1 MLEEYKK
8 KRNFVRTPE
17 PRGNTR
23 QSRVYNSRSR
33 FVVQKHDATRLHY
46 DFRLEDKKEGVL
58 KSWAVPKG
66 ISLDPK
72 IKRLAVLTEDHP
84 LDYLLFEGVI
94 PEGSYGAGSV
104 IVWDT
109 GTYATEED
117 ISEQFKRGKVT
128 FSLFG
133 HKLRGKF
140 KLVRINSRKEQ
151 EENQWLLMK
160 STDGLESEEDLT
172 IKRPESVLTGR
183 TNDDLAIGKDEED
196 EDKKLD
202 RRRKNSSIAKAT
214 KVNSNT
220 RNVEDTTERQAN
232 EALRYPNNI
241 TPTLTD
247 QQQQQ
252 KEFPTKIKPMLS
264 TLVDKPFDSKDWV
277 FEIKWDGVRSIL
289 FLHKKKGILE
299 LQSRNGKSITHRYP
313 ELVKELIPSPSSTTS
328 TLTSSHSPPHPSTS
342 SVIKC
347 KDSVVLDGEIV
358 VLDKKND
365 IPNFQNHQRRMNVDL
380 IKEIE
385 SLSKEIPATY
395 YFFDI
400 LYIDGINLQGLPFLE
415 RRRILSDVITEKNAR
430 IKISHFIE
438 EQGQEVFDKTKSMG
452 LEGLIAKHKSSKY
465 VQGIRS
471 RDWLKIKHIKTQDC
485 VVIGYIRGEGNRENY
500 FGSLLLAVYDPRNN
514 KLRFVGHTGSGF
526 DFVQLDK
533 VYTRLKALGIE
544 KCPIDYVPYT
554 NRPPVW
560 IRPELVAEVKFSD
573 WTSEKIMR
581 APIFLRFREDKA
593 PKDCLIEGEKPTDK
607 VLEDITTVKLKES
620 KKPNEQVLV
629 NKPAD
634 RDNVYSSSSFF
645 SNLDKIFWD
654 KTSTHPKL
662 TKKDLIIYYDKIGSF
677 ILPYLKDRP
686 LSLSRYP
693 DGAKGKSFYHKNWNQ
708 ENTPSFVQTAKIY
721 SESRESNTINYII
734 CNNKETLLW
743 LANLGCIEMHPWYS
757 RINDFEL
764 CQERNDILYEE
775 KCGLNFPD
783 FIIFDLDPYIYS
795 GYEVKGQEP
804 EYNHKGFRATV
815 DVAYLLKDFFDSLRI
830 ESFIK
835 ISGRTGLHIFV
846 PIANL
851 YSYEQTRAFAEVV
864 GNILVR
870 RYPEKI
876 TMEWDTTKRKG
887 KVFFDHNQNA
897 RGKTIA
903 SVFSARPT
911 ESATISMPITW
922 NDLSNVLPTDYTIL
936 NVPDILNKKSV
947 NPWDNILEK
956 KQDLNK
962 ILENISQLFR

>member
-1 MLEEYKK
+1 MLEEYNK
-8 KRNFVRTPE
+8 KRNFARTSE
-17 PRGNTR
+17 PRGTTK
-23 QSRVYNSRSR
+23 QSRVDNKRSR

-94 PEGSYGAGSV
+94 PEGSYGAGTV

-109 GTYATEED
+109 GTYETEED
-117 ISEQFKRGKVT
+117 MSEQFKRGKVT

-133 HKLRGKF
+133 QKLRGKF
-140 KLVRINSRKEQ
+140 KLIRIHSREEQ
-151 EENQWLLMK
+151 EEENQWLLMK
-160 STDGLESEEDLT
+160 SADGLESEEDLT
-172 IKRPESVLTGR
+172 INRPESVLTGR
-183 TNDDLAIGKDEED
+183 TNDDLRIGKDEED
-196 EDKKLD
+196 EDKKD
-202 RRRKNSSIAKAT
+202 RRQKNSSIAKA
-214 KVNSNT
+214 NFA
-220 RNVEDTTERQAN
+220 RNVVNTTERQSNKAQMTY
-232 EALRYPNNI
+232 ANNI
-241 TPTLTD
+241 TTTTLTD
-247 QQQQQ
+247 QQLQQ
-252 KEFPTKIKPMLS
+252 EFPTKIKPMLS
-264 TLVDKPFDSKDWV
+264 TLVDKSFNSKDWV

-289 FLHKKKGILE
+289 LLHKKKGILE

-313 ELVKELIPSPSSTTS
+313 ELVKELTFSSS
-328 TLTSSHSPPHPSTS
+328 STS
-342 SVIKC
+342 SSSSSTSSIIKC
-347 KDSVVLDGEIV
+347 KESVVLDGEIV
-358 VLDKKND
+358 VLDKKNG
-365 IPNFQNHQRRMNVDL
+365 IPSFQSHQRRMNVDF

-400 LYIDGINLQGLPFLE
+400 LYLDGINLQDLSFLE
-415 RRRILSDVITEKNAR
+415 RRRILSDVITEENAR

-438 EQGQEVFDKTKSMG
+438 DQGKEVFDKTKSMG
-452 LEGLIAKHKSSKY
+452 LEGLIAKHKTSKY

-485 VVIGYIRGEGNRENY
+485 VVIGYTRGEGNRENY
-500 FGSLLLAVYDPRNN
+500 FGSLLLAVYDSKSS

-526 DFVQLDK
+526 DFGQLDEIYEK
-533 VYTRLKALGIE
+533 LKGIQIE

-607 VLEDITTVKLKES
+607 VLEEEPVKLGES
-620 KKPNEQVLV
+620 EKPSEQDLV
-629 NKPAD
+629 NKSAD
-634 RDNVYSSSSFF
+634 SDNNVYSSSSSF
-645 SNLDKIFWD
+645 SNLDKIFWG
-654 KTSTHPKL
+654 KTSTHPQL
-662 TKKDLIIYYDKIGSF
+662 TKKDLIKYYDNISTH
-677 ILPYLKDRP
+677 ILPHLKDRP

-693 DGAKGKSFYHKNWNQ
+693 DGIKGKSFYHKNWNQ
-708 ENTPSFVQTAKIY
+708 ENKPPFVQTAKIY
-721 SESRESNTINYII
+721 SESREDNIINYII

-764 CQERNDILYEE
+764 CQERNSILYEE

-795 GYEVKGQEP
+795 GQENKGQEP
-804 EYNHKGFRATV
+804 EYNHKGFRAAV
-815 DVAYLLKDFFDSLRI
+815 EVAYLLKDFFDNLRI

-835 ISGRTGLHIFV
+835 TSGKTGLHIFV
-846 PIANL
+846 PIANQ
-851 YSYEQTRAFAEVV
+851 YTYEQTRAFAEVV
-864 GNILVR
+864 GNILLR
-870 RYPEKI
+870 SHPEKI
-876 TMEWDTTKRKG
+876 TMEWDTTKRSG

-911 ESATISMPITW
+911 ESATVSMPITW
-922 NDLSNVLPTDYTIL
+922 NDLSSVFPTDYTIL

-947 NPWDNILEK
+947 NLWDYMLEK
-956 KQDLNK
+956 KQDLNR
-962 ILENISQLFR
+962 ILENVSQLFR

>member
-1 MLEEYKK
+1 MLKEYNK

-17 PRGNTR
+17 PRGTTK
-23 QSRVYNSRSR
+23 QSRVDNRSR

-94 PEGSYGAGSV
+94 PEGSYGAGTV

-109 GTYATEED
+109 GTYETEED
-117 ISEQFKRGKVT
+117 VLEQFKRGKIT
-128 FSLFG
+128 FLLFG
-133 HKLRGKF
+133 QKLRGKF
-140 KLVRINSRKEQ
+140 KLVRIRSREEQ

-172 IKRPESVLTGR
+172 INRPESVLTGR
-183 TNDDLAIGKDEED
+183 TNDDLRIGKDEDED
-196 EDKKLD
+196 EDKED
-202 RRRKNSSIAKAT
+202 RRQKNSSIAKAT
-214 KVNSNT
+214 KESNT
-220 RNVEDTTERQAN
+220 RNVINTIERQAN
-232 EALRYPNNI
+232 EAQMTYANNI
-241 TPTLTD
+241 TTTLTD
-247 QQQQQ
+247 QQQ
-252 KEFPTKIKPMLS
+252 KEEFPTKIKPMLS

-289 FLHKKKGILE
+289 LLHKKKGILE

-313 ELVKELIPSPSSTTS
+313 ELVKELTS
-328 TLTSSHSPPHPSTS
+328 TSSSLTSSSSSTS

-347 KDSVVLDGEIV
+347 KESVVLDGEIV
-358 VLDKKND
+358 VLDKKNG
-365 IPNFQNHQRRMNVDL
+365 IPSFQSHQRRMNVNF

-400 LYIDGINLQGLPFLE
+400 LYIDGINLQSLPFLE
-415 RRRILSDVITEKNAR
+415 RRRILSDIITEENAR
-430 IKISHFIE
+430 IKISHFID
-438 EQGQEVFDKTKSMG
+438 EQGQEIFDKSKSMG

-485 VVIGYIRGEGNRENY
+485 VVIGYTRGEGNRENY
-500 FGSLLLAVYDPRNN
+500 FGSLLLAVYDPSNS

-526 DFVQLDK
+526 DFVQLDE
-533 VYTRLKALGIE
+533 VYTRLKAMRIE
-544 KCPIDYVPYT
+544 KCPIDHVPYT

-560 IRPELVAEVKFSD
+560 IRPELVAEIKFSD

-593 PKDCLIEGEKPTDK
+593 PKDCLIEGEKPTEK
-607 VLEDITTVKLKES
+607 LLEETVKLEES
-620 KKPNEQVLV
+620 KKPNEQDVV
-629 NKPAD
+629 NKPANS
-634 RDNVYSSSSFF
+634 DNVYSSSSF

-654 KTSTHPKL
+654 KTSTHPQL
-662 TKKDLIIYYDKIGSF
+662 TKKDLIIYYDKISSH

-693 DGAKGKSFYHKNWNQ
+693 DGIKGKSFYHKNWNQ
-708 ENTPSFVQTAKIY
+708 ENKPPFVQTAKIY
-721 SESRESNTINYII
+721 SESREGNIINYII

-804 EYNHKGFRATV
+804 EYNYKGFRAAV
-815 DVAYLLKDFFDSLRI
+815 EVAYLLKDFFDNLRI

-835 ISGRTGLHIFV
+835 TSGKTGLHIFV

-851 YSYEQTRAFAEVV
+851 YTYEQTRAFAEII
-864 GNILVR
+864 GKILLR

-911 ESATISMPITW
+911 ESATISMPVKW
-922 NDLSNVLPTDYTIL
+922 DDLSSVLPTDYTIL
-936 NVPDILNKKSV
+936 NVPDILNKSV
-947 NPWDNILEK
+947 NPWSNMLEK

-962 ILENISQLFR
+962 ILENVSQLFR

>member
-1 MLEEYKK
+1 MLEEYNK
-8 KRNFVRTPE
+8 KRNFARTSE
-17 PRGNTR
+17 PRGTTK
-23 QSRVYNSRSR
+23 QSKIDNKRSR
-33 FVVQKHDATRLHY
+33 FVVQTHDARRLHY

-94 PEGSYGAGSV
+94 PEGSYGAGTV

-109 GTYATEED
+109 GTYETEED
-117 ISEQFKRGKVT
+117 ISEQFKRGKIT

-133 HKLRGKF
+133 RKLKGKF
-140 KLVRINSRKEQ
+140 KLVRIRSRQEQ

-172 IKRPESVLTGR
+172 INRPESVLTGR
-183 TNDDLAIGKDEED
+183 TNDDLRIGKDED
-196 EDKKLD
+196 EDKED
-202 RRRKNSSIAKAT
+202 RRQKNPSIARAT
-214 KVNSNT
+214 KVSNT
-220 RNVEDTTERQAN
+220 GNVVDIVERQAN
-232 EALRYPNNI
+232 QPQMTYADNI
-241 TPTLTD
+241 TTTLTD
-247 QQQQQ
+247 QQPLQ
-252 KEFPTKIKPMLS
+252 KGEFPSKVKPMLS

-289 FLHKKKGILE
+289 LLHKKKGIIE
-299 LQSRNGKSITHRYP
+299 LQSRSGKLITHRYP
-313 ELVKELIPSPSSTTS
+313 ELVKELTS
-328 TLTSSHSPPHPSTS
+328 TSTSSSSPDFSSSTS

-347 KDSVVLDGEIV
+347 KESAVLDGEIV
-358 VLDKKND
+358 VLDKKNG
-365 IPNFQNHQRRMNVDL
+365 IPSFQSHQKRMNVDF

-400 LYIDGINLQGLPFLE
+400 LYLDGINLQDLPFLE
-415 RRRILSDVITEKNAR
+415 RRKIMSDVITEENAR

-452 LEGLIAKHKSSKY
+452 LEGVIAKHKTSKY

-485 VVIGYIRGEGNRENY
+485 VVIGYTRGEGNRENY
-500 FGSLLLAVYDPRNN
+500 FGSLLLAVYDPSNS

-526 DFVQLDK
+526 DFGQLDEIYRK
-533 VYTRLKALGIE
+533 LNAMKIE

-581 APIFLRFREDKA
+581 APIFLRFREYKA
-593 PKDCLIEGEKPTDK
+593 PKECLIEGEKPTQK
-607 VLEDITTVKLKES
+607 ILEEPVKEAKES
-620 KKPNEQVLV
+620 KKPNEQDLL

-634 RDNVYSSSSFF
+634 SNNNVYSSSSF
-645 SNLDKIFWD
+645 SNLDKIFWG
-654 KTSTHPKL
+654 KTSTHPQL
-662 TKKDLIIYYDKIGSF
+662 TKKDLIKYYDDISSF
-677 ILPYLKDRP
+677 ILPHLKDRP

-693 DGAKGKSFYHKNWNQ
+693 DGIKGKSFYHKNWNQ
-708 ENTPSFVQTAKIY
+708 ENKPPFVQTAKIY
-721 SESRESNTINYII
+721 SESREDNIINYII

-757 RINDFEL
+757 IINDFEL
-764 CQERNDILYEE
+764 CQERNSILYEE

-795 GYEVKGQEP
+795 GNEAKDQEP
-804 EYNHKGFRATV
+804 EYNHKGFRAAV
-815 DVAYLLKDFFDSLRI
+815 EVAYLLKDLFDNLRI

-835 ISGRTGLHIFV
+835 ISGKTGLHIFV
-846 PIANL
+846 PIANQ
-851 YSYEQTRAFAEVV
+851 YTYEQTRAFAEVV
-864 GNILVR
+864 GNILLTR
-870 RYPEKI
+870 HPEKI
-876 TMEWDTTKRKG
+876 TMEWDTTKRAG

-911 ESATISMPITW
+911 ESATVSMPVKW
-922 NDLSNVLPTDYTIL
+922 DYLSSVFPTDYTIL
-936 NVPDILNKKSV
+936 DVPDILNKKSV
-947 NPWDNILEK
+947 NPWDNMLEK

-962 ILENISQLFR
+962 ILESVSQLFR

>member
-1 MLEEYKK
+1 MLKEYNK

-17 PRGNTR
+17 PRGTTK
-23 QSRVYNSRSR
+23 QSRVDNRSR

-94 PEGSYGAGSV
+94 PEGSYGAGTV

-109 GTYATEED
+109 GTYETEED
-117 ISEQFKRGKVT
+117 VLEQFKRGKIT
-128 FSLFG
+128 FLLFG
-133 HKLRGKF
+133 QKLRGKF
-140 KLVRINSRKEQ
+140 KLVRIRSREEQ

-172 IKRPESVLTGR
+172 INRPESVLTGR
-183 TNDDLAIGKDEED
+183 TNDDLRIGKDED
-196 EDKKLD
+196 EDKED
-202 RRRKNSSIAKAT
+202 RRQKNSSIAKAT
-214 KVNSNT
+214 KESNT
-220 RNVEDTTERQAN
+220 RNVINTIERQAN
-232 EALRYPNNI
+232 EAQMTYANNI
-241 TPTLTD
+241 TTTLTD
-247 QQQQQ
+247 QQQ
-252 KEFPTKIKPMLS
+252 KEEFPTKIKPMLS

-289 FLHKKKGILE
+289 LLHKKKGILE

-313 ELVKELIPSPSSTTS
+313 ELVKELTS
-328 TLTSSHSPPHPSTS
+328 TSSSLTSSSSSTS

-347 KDSVVLDGEIV
+347 KESVVLDGEIV
-358 VLDKKND
+358 VLDKKNG
-365 IPNFQNHQRRMNVDL
+365 IPSFQSHQRRMNVNF

-400 LYIDGINLQGLPFLE
+400 LYIDGINLQSLPFLE
-415 RRRILSDVITEKNAR
+415 RRRILSDIITEENAR
-430 IKISHFIE
+430 IKISHFID
-438 EQGQEVFDKTKSMG
+438 EQGQEIFDKSKSMG

-485 VVIGYIRGEGNRENY
+485 VVIGYTRGEGNRENY
-500 FGSLLLAVYDPRNN
+500 FGSLLLAVYDPSNS

-526 DFVQLDK
+526 DFVQLDE
-533 VYTRLKALGIE
+533 VYTRLKAMRIE
-544 KCPIDYVPYT
+544 KCPIDHVPYT

-560 IRPELVAEVKFSD
+560 IRPELVAEIKFSD

-593 PKDCLIEGEKPTDK
+593 PKDCLIEGEKPTEK
-607 VLEDITTVKLKES
+607 LLEETVKLEES
-620 KKPNEQVLV
+620 KKPNEQDVV
-629 NKPAD
+629 NKPANS
-634 RDNVYSSSSFF
+634 DNVYSSSSF

-654 KTSTHPKL
+654 KTSTHPQL
-662 TKKDLIIYYDKIGSF
+662 TKKDLIIYYDKISSH

-693 DGAKGKSFYHKNWNQ
+693 DGIKGKSFYHKNWNQ
-708 ENTPSFVQTAKIY
+708 ENKPPFVQTAKIY
-721 SESRESNTINYII
+721 SESREGNIINYII

-804 EYNHKGFRATV
+804 EYNYKGFRAAV
-815 DVAYLLKDFFDSLRI
+815 EVAYLLKDFFDNLRI

-835 ISGRTGLHIFV
+835 TSGKTGLHIFV

-851 YSYEQTRAFAEVV
+851 YTYEQTRAFAEII
-864 GNILVR
+864 GKILLR

-911 ESATISMPITW
+911 ESATISMPVKW
-922 NDLSNVLPTDYTIL
+922 DDLSSVLPTDYTIL
-936 NVPDILNKKSV
+936 NVPDILNKSV
-947 NPWDNILEK
+947 NPWSNMLEK

-962 ILENISQLFR
+962 ILENVSQLFR

>member
-1 MLEEYKK
+1 MQPGYIMTL
-8 KRNFVRTPE
+8 
-17 PRGNTR
+17 
-23 QSRVYNSRSR
+23 
-33 FVVQKHDATRLHY
+33 D
-46 DFRLEDKKEGVL
+46 
-58 KSWAVPKG
+58 WAVPKG

-94 PEGSYGAGSV
+94 PEGSYGAGTV

-109 GTYATEED
+109 GTYETEED
-117 ISEQFKRGKVT
+117 VLEQFKRGKIT
-128 FSLFG
+128 FLLFG
-133 HKLRGKF
+133 QKLRGKF
-140 KLVRINSRKEQ
+140 ELVRIRSREEQ

-172 IKRPESVLTGR
+172 INRPESVLTGR
-183 TNDDLAIGKDEED
+183 TNDDLRIGKDEDED
-196 EDKKLD
+196 EDKED
-202 RRRKNSSIAKAT
+202 RRQKNSSIAKAT
-214 KVNSNT
+214 KESNT
-220 RNVEDTTERQAN
+220 RNVINTIERQAN
-232 EALRYPNNI
+232 EAQMTYANNI
-241 TPTLTD
+241 TTTLTD
-247 QQQQQ
+247 QQQ
-252 KEFPTKIKPMLS
+252 KEEFPTKIKPMLS

-289 FLHKKKGILE
+289 LLHKKKGILE

-313 ELVKELIPSPSSTTS
+313 ELVKELTS
-328 TLTSSHSPPHPSTS
+328 TSSSLTSSSSSTS

-347 KDSVVLDGEIV
+347 KESVVLDGEIV
-358 VLDKKND
+358 VLDKKNG
-365 IPNFQNHQRRMNVDL
+365 IPSFQSHQRRMNVNF

-400 LYIDGINLQGLPFLE
+400 LYIDGINLQSLPFLE
-415 RRRILSDVITEKNAR
+415 RRRILSDIITEENAR

-438 EQGQEVFDKTKSMG
+438 EQGQEIFDKSKSMG

-485 VVIGYIRGEGNRENY
+485 VVIGYTRGEGNRENY
-500 FGSLLLAVYDPRNN
+500 FGSLLLAVYDPSNS

-526 DFVQLDK
+526 DFVQLDE
-533 VYTRLKALGIE
+533 VYTRLKAMRIE
-544 KCPIDYVPYT
+544 KCPIDHVPYT

-560 IRPELVAEVKFSD
+560 IRPELVAEIKFSD

-593 PKDCLIEGEKPTDK
+593 PKDCLIEGEKPTEK
-607 VLEDITTVKLKES
+607 LLEETVKLEES
-620 KKPNEQVLV
+620 KKPNEQDVV
-629 NKPAD
+629 NKPANS
-634 RDNVYSSSSFF
+634 DNVYSSSSF

-654 KTSTHPKL
+654 KTSTHPQL
-662 TKKDLIIYYDKIGSF
+662 TKKDLIIYYDKISSH

-693 DGAKGKSFYHKNWNQ
+693 DGIKGKSFYHKNWNQ
-708 ENTPSFVQTAKIY
+708 ENKPPFVQTAKIY
-721 SESRESNTINYII
+721 SESREGNIINYII

-804 EYNHKGFRATV
+804 EYNYKGFRAAV
-815 DVAYLLKDFFDSLRI
+815 EVAYLLKDFFDNLRI

-835 ISGRTGLHIFV
+835 TSGKTGLHIFV

-851 YSYEQTRAFAEVV
+851 YTYEQTRAFAEII
-864 GNILVR
+864 GKILLR

-911 ESATISMPITW
+911 ESATISMPVKW
-922 NDLSNVLPTDYTIL
+922 DDLSSVLPTDYTIL
-936 NVPDILNKKSV
+936 NVPDILNKSV
-947 NPWDNILEK
+947 NPWSNMLEK

-962 ILENISQLFR
+962 ILENVSQLFR